1 MNVIQTASVI
11 IFILTIILIATERIH
26 RVYAALLGAGAMVL
40 IGAVKP
46 DELLYFIDIEI
57 LGVIIGM
64 MLLVSGAERSGI
76 FASIAAKIM
85 RASRSPTSLAITLM
99 SFTMILSIFLENIGG
114 MLISTAITIAMTRS
128 LKMKPETF
136 LIFQAIIANLG
147 GMMLLMS
154 SIPNI
159 IVAVEGGLSFSSFVI
174 NIAPLGIIL
183 FAVTILIFMRVFR
196 AEFEKNIEHELQPV
210 ESSEW
215 VDELIEA
222 EVETD
227 IKHELRSIEFD
238 EWVDLSIRE
247 FAPVGRRWRQIMA
260 VVIMAGTIM
269 GFAVYDQLGLTPA
282 LVALTGGCL
291 MLMFSG
297 EEPTEILRD
306 IDWSTIF
313 FLAGLFIVINGM
325 GKVGLIEMLSTGLS
339 NIVRRWPLNMP
350 IAVMW
355 LSALPSALIDN
366 VPLTATFAPIM
377 GRWVMEGAS
386 TDIWWGLVLGA
397 NLGGNLSPIG
407 SPSNIIA
414 LGVAEQEGRPIPI
427 GRFFRICF
435 GVTMLHLMISTL
447 YLYIMYSLL

>member
-1 MNVIQTASVI
+1 MNAIQTASVA
-11 IFILTIILIATERIH
+11 IFIVTIILIATERIH

-46 DELLYFIDIEI
+46 DDLLHFIDLEI

-76 FASIAAKIM
+76 FSLIGTKIM
-85 RASRSPTSLAITLM
+85 KASRTPTSFAIILM
-99 SFTMILSIFLENIGG
+99 SFTMILSIILENIGG
-114 MLISTAITIAMTRS
+114 MLIAAAITITMTRS

-136 LIFQAIIANLG
+136 LIFQALFAELG
-147 GMMLLMS
+147 GMMLMMS

-174 NIAPLGIIL
+174 NIAPIGMIL

-196 AEFEKNIEHELQPV
+196 AEVETDIERELRPV
-210 ESSEW
+210 ESGEW
-215 VDELIEA
+215 ADGLIEA

-227 IKHELRSIEFD
+227 IRHELRSIEFG

-247 FAPVGRRWRQIMA
+247 FGPVGRGRRQIMA
-260 VVIMAGTIM
+260 AVIMAGTFTT
-269 GFAVYDQLGLTPA
+269 FAVYDRLGLTPA
-282 LVALTGGCL
+282 LVALAGGCL

-297 EEPTEILRD
+297 EKPTEALGE

-313 FLAGLFIVINGM
+313 FLAGLFIMINGM
-325 GKVGLIEMLSTGLS
+325 DKIGLIEMLSTGLS
-339 NIVRRWPLNMP
+339 NLVGRVPLSMP

-355 LSALPSALIDN
+355 LSALPSGIIDN
-366 VPLTATFAPIM
+366 IPLTATYAPII
-377 GRWVMEGAS
+377 GRWIMEGAS

-397 NLGGNLSPIG
+397 NLGGCLTPFG
-407 SPSNIIA
+407 TPSNIIA
-414 LGVAEQEGRPIPI
+414 LGVAEREGQPIPL
-427 GRFFRICF
+427 GRFFKLCF
-435 GVTMLHLMISTL
+435 GVTMVHLLISTL
-447 YLYIMYSLL
+447 YLYIRYSLL